1 MRCRTNEALVT
12 ALLIG
17 STIHG
22 ALVTALFIGSTM
34 RKVPFV
40 ITPILRCII
49 RFRRQYIGLQLTL
62 SIIPTSRLTTIKQA
76 CSGHRIMKEMFY
88 IPIKLKPELARASM
102 TMSDVNNQWRSN

>member
-1 MRCRTNEALVT
+1 MHGALVT

-22 ALVTALFIGSTM
+22 TLVTALFIGSTM

-76 CSGHRIMKEMFY
+76 MLIFTYNVLVQCIDLNMIY
-88 IPIKLKPELARASM
+88 IIYYICIK
-102 TMSDVNNQWRSN
+102 N